1 MKFYVLLLLAIYVV
15 GCVGKPEKAYLLDST
30 NIEDMT
36 NRKFDLSAQVR
47 DWDYVVLEQNDS
59 CCLTNIGRLK
69 IVGDDVFVVNV
80 EAMQSDIYRFSI
92 DGKFLNKIGQQGRD
106 FGLVT
111 NVVVD
116 TFNNRVCLLDI
127 IDRCVYLYDYDG
139 KRVNGKI
146 ACPWVGWVMD
156 AVACSKDEF
165 IGYYGFNKNNHV
177 GYFRMDSLFTMRDTL
192 SYYPV
197 SSEFAGVLNFSMHAM
212 DAYDGNMLLIQPFSD
227 TIFHYQ
233 NSSLMP
239 AYVTKSAPST
249 STNIKME
256 RYMDCTWLKEKLEA
270 AGYYS
275 KTSIFETK
283 NHLWV
288 GYGPNR
294 LMFDKRIEKGVYFKD
309 EIFYNSCVFPP
320 LNFMERRGEQLMCH
334 VKSKDIQALKEGM
347 ERSGME
353 AKGKLKKLFE
363 LEGDDLQILIFYEFK

>member
-59 CCLTNIGRLK
+59 CCLTNISRLK

-156 AVACSKDEF
+156 LSVIMVLIKTITSVIFVWILYLRCG
-165 IGYYGFNKNNHV
+165 ILCHIIL
-177 GYFRMDSLFTMRDTL
+177 SL
-192 SYYPV
+192 V
-197 SSEFAGVLNFSMHAM
+197 N
-212 DAYDGNMLLIQPFSD
+212 LL
-227 TIFHYQ
+227 
-233 NSSLMP
+233 
-239 AYVTKSAPST
+239 V
-249 STNIKME
+249 
-256 RYMDCTWLKEKLEA
+256 C
-270 AGYYS
+270 
-275 KTSIFETK
+275 
-283 NHLWV
+283 
-288 GYGPNR
+288 
-294 LMFDKRIEKGVYFKD
+294 
-309 EIFYNSCVFPP
+309 
-320 LNFMERRGEQLMCH
+320 
-334 VKSKDIQALKEGM
+334 
-347 ERSGME
+347 
-353 AKGKLKKLFE
+353 
-363 LEGDDLQILIFYEFK
+363 

>member
-59 CCLTNIGRLK
+59 CCLTNISRLK

-156 AVACSKDEF
+156 AVACSKMNLSVIMVLIKTITSVIF
-165 IGYYGFNKNNHV
+165 VWILYLRCGILCHIIL
-177 GYFRMDSLFTMRDTL
+177 SL
-192 SYYPV
+192 V
-197 SSEFAGVLNFSMHAM
+197 N
-212 DAYDGNMLLIQPFSD
+212 LL
-227 TIFHYQ
+227 
-233 NSSLMP
+233 
-239 AYVTKSAPST
+239 V
-249 STNIKME
+249 
-256 RYMDCTWLKEKLEA
+256 C
-270 AGYYS
+270 
-275 KTSIFETK
+275 
-283 NHLWV
+283 
-288 GYGPNR
+288 
-294 LMFDKRIEKGVYFKD
+294 
-309 EIFYNSCVFPP
+309 
-320 LNFMERRGEQLMCH
+320 
-334 VKSKDIQALKEGM
+334 
-347 ERSGME
+347 
-353 AKGKLKKLFE
+353 
-363 LEGDDLQILIFYEFK
+363 